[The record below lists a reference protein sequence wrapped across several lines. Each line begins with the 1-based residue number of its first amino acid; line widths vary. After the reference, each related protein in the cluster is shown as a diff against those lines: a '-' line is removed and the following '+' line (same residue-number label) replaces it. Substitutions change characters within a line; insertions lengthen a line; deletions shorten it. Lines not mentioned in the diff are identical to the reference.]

1 MQHAKEELTFDDA
14 CEQIE
19 TALKGTIRQEILA
32 DLSKSSDLGKAL
44 HRLRERMR
52 SNRWIAGAQEI
63 RLGRTVKKYD
73 DHTRR
78 EGFHVLHDWDGKA
91 DSVNP
96 DTIAVD
102 VLNYLV
108 DKRGAGEVDGTVL
121 AILLDYHFLYLLA
134 LLSLRV
140 WDDGDADGRLDRLDR
155 LLRDLQGPYGSG
167 QRFADNAGT
176 LILIATAHYEL
187 HERGFATLLAKVRT
201 LNRSHRTDVAFVH
214 AACLG
219 SHLRFGFEASYGRD
233 IVTMRNDNV
242 ADYPWLS
249 FSLATLM
256 KEYARMHDKG
266 IQGKDREAIVEAL
279 LNGLSPDARAFV
291 GTHPPASLSGC
302 EAERTEFCELFHGYR
317 DHLLEECERHRPSD
331 RTYSP
336 ISFFF
341 NFSHN
346 VLKGTVV
353 DALLRGKAWNLTL
366 NDLLTGIPQRETESK
381 QALANTLMGYARSSP
396 DRIRG
401 RLVPVIVYD
410 PRAGRRAFSVTM
422 RKLTA

>member
-1 MQHAKEELTFDDA
+1 MQHAKDELTFDDA

-32 DLSKSSDLGKAL
+32 DLSKSSDLGEAL

-52 SNRWIAGAQEI
+52 SNLWIAGAHEI

-121 AILLDYHFLYLLA
+121 AILLDYYFLYLLA

-140 WDDGDADGRLDRLDR
+140 WDDGDADGRLDRLDQ
-155 LLRDLQGPYGSG
+155 LLRDLQGPHGSG

-201 LNRSHRTDVAFVH
+201 LNRSHRTNVAFVH
-214 AACLG
+214 AACLA

-256 KEYARMHDKG
+256 KEYARMHDEG
-266 IQGKDREAIVEAL
+266 IQGRDRETIVEAL

-291 GTHPPASLSGC
+291 GTHPPSSLSGC
-302 EAERTEFCELFHGYR
+302 EVERTEFCELFHGYR

-353 DALLRGKAWNLTL
+353 DALLRAKGWNLAL
-366 NDLLTGIPQRETESK
+366 NDLLTGIPQQETESK

-410 PRAGRRAFSVTM
+410 PRAGRRAFTVTM
-422 RKLTA
+422 RKLRA